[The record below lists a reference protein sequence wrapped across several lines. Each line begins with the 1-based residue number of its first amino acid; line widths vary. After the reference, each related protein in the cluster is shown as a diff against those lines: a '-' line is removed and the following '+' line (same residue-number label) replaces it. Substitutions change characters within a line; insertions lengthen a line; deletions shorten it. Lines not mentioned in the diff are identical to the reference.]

1 MLGSF
6 VVLLI
11 SNTSCFLTTLH
22 LPCEKHATCQVVRK
36 DRLNIICTGRGG
48 GRGGRG
54 EGGRGDGR
62 GKERRPSEEGNIKN
76 WVGGR
81 ERLGYGKGWRE
92 EREMA
97 VISLKGIKEEKK
109 TLFRL
114 SSLPFTGKESLNVGV
129 SPRSKAT
136 NLVRAD

>member
-48 GRGGRG
+48 GKGGKGGRG
-54 EGGRGDGR
+54 KGGWKGEG
-62 GKERRPSEEGNIKN
+62 ET
-76 WVGGR
+76 
-81 ERLGYGKGWRE
+81 
-92 EREMA
+92 A
-97 VISLKGIKEEKK
+97 
-109 TLFRL
+109 
-114 SSLPFTGKESLNVGV
+114 
-129 SPRSKAT
+129 
-136 NLVRAD
+136 

>member
-1 MLGSF
+1 MYG
-6 VVLLI
+6 
-11 SNTSCFLTTLH
+11 
-22 LPCEKHATCQVVRK
+22 E
-36 DRLNIICTGRGG
+36 GG

-54 EGGRGDGR
+54 GGR
-62 GKERRPSEEGNIKN
+62 GKEGRPREEGNSKN

-109 TLFRL
+109 KTLFRL

>member
-1 MLGSF
+1 MSKITIPTK
-6 VVLLI
+6 LLR
-11 SNTSCFLTTLH
+11 SA
-22 LPCEKHATCQVVRK
+22 EMEGGGGGGGGGV
-36 DRLNIICTGRGG
+36 RGG
-48 GRGGRG
+48 GW
-54 EGGRGDGR
+54 

-97 VISLKGIKEEKK
+97 VISLKGIKEEQK

>member
-1 MLGSF
+1 MYG
-6 VVLLI
+6 
-11 SNTSCFLTTLH
+11 
-22 LPCEKHATCQVVRK
+22 E
-36 DRLNIICTGRGG
+36 GG

-54 EGGRGDGR
+54 GRGGGR
-62 GKERRPSEEGNIKN
+62 GKEGRPREEGNSKN

-109 TLFRL
+109 KKSIPFELFTFHRERK
-114 SSLPFTGKESLNVGV
+114 S
-129 SPRSKAT
+129 
-136 NLVRAD
+136 

>member
-1 MLGSF
+1 M
-6 VVLLI
+6 
-11 SNTSCFLTTLH
+11 
-22 LPCEKHATCQVVRK
+22 
-36 DRLNIICTGRGG
+36 
-48 GRGGRG
+48 
-54 EGGRGDGR
+54 EGGR
-62 GKERRPSEEGNIKN
+62 GKERRPREEGNSKN

-92 EREMA
+92 ERDGCNIFEGN
-97 VISLKGIKEEKK
+97 KRRKKK

-136 NLVRAD
+136 NLVQAD

>member
-1 MLGSF
+1 MR
-6 VVLLI
+6 
-11 SNTSCFLTTLH
+11 NTQH
-22 LPCEKHATCQVVRK
+22 VRVVRK
-36 DRLNIICTGRGG
+36 ERLNIICTGRGG
-48 GRGGRG
+48 G
-54 EGGRGDGR
+54 EGGRGGGR
-62 GKERRPSEEGNIKN
+62 GKERRPREEGNIKN

>member
-1 MLGSF
+1 MY
-6 VVLLI
+6 
-11 SNTSCFLTTLH
+11 
-22 LPCEKHATCQVVRK
+22 
-36 DRLNIICTGRGG
+36 
-48 GRGGRG
+48 G
-54 EGGRGDGR
+54 EGGRGGSGGGR
-62 GKERRPSEEGNIKN
+62 GKERRPREEGNIKN

-81 ERLGYGKGWRE
+81 ERLGYGKGWRK

>member
-22 LPCEKHATCQVVRK
+22 LPCEKHATYQVVRK
-36 DRLNIICTGRGG
+36 ERLNIICTGRGG
-48 GRGGRG
+48 RGGRG
-54 EGGRGDGR
+54 GGR
-62 GKERRPSEEGNIKN
+62 GKEGRPREEGNIKN

-97 VISLKGIKEEKK
+97 VISLKGIKEERKNSIPFE
-109 TLFRL
+109 LFTFHRERK
-114 SSLPFTGKESLNVGV
+114 S
-129 SPRSKAT
+129 
-136 NLVRAD
+136 